1 MPPWMQNRG
10 LESAWLQRAGIEA
23 DLQLHVPADHD
34 ATFLSSDAVNIWTVD
49 LVLVWAVCFA
59 CEYSC
64 ICMCVCVCNVHVRR
78 ICRQVYVPY
87 KLTKIQPPCTI
98 VILFVGL
105 R

>member
-59 CEYSC
+59 CECAC
-64 ICMCVCVCNVHVRR
+64 ICMCVCAMCMCAAFAARFMCHIN
-78 ICRQVYVPY
+78 
-87 KLTKIQPPCTI
+87 
-98 VILFVGL
+98 
-105 R
+105 